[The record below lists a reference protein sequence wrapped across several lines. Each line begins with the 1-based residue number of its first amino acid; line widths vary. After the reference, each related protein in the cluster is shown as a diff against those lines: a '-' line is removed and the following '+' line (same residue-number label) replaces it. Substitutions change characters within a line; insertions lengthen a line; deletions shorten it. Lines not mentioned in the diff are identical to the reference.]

1 VSSTL
6 AMLELKGVAK
16 QVGNMNYTLCHQ
28 VRAE

>member
-1 VSSTL
+1 
-6 AMLELKGVAK
+6 MLELKGVAK